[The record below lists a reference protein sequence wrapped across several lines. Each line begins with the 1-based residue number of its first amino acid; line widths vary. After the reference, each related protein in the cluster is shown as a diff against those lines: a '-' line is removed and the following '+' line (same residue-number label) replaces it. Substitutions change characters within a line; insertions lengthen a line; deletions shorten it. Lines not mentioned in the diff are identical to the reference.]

1 MSNQTFLNKALEAV
15 AEQENAAA
23 RTARA
28 VLQNSPLGSISREP
42 ALPFHFAETRLILN
56 DIRKETKAAGDNY
69 TGVKP
74 ESLLNLCQA
83 VMQKACWNARKQL
96 ISQRVAEEDD
106 RENGID
112 YSQET
117 AEETGVY
124 TEIQNIPDIIN
135 EDYRTMTTAYGYL
148 VEQMQYLDNVE
159 PAIAMITIGG
169 KNEDGEWVNE
179 AECYNWEDALEAMN
193 AKSQQ
198 LSGYENKSVD
208 QEFDDLADR
217 LSA

>member
-1 MSNQTFLNKALEAV
+1 
-15 AEQENAAA
+15 
-23 RTARA
+23 
-28 VLQNSPLGSISREP
+28 
-42 ALPFHFAETRLILN
+42 
-56 DIRKETKAAGDNY
+56 
-69 TGVKP
+69 
-74 ESLLNLCQA
+74 
-83 VMQKACWNARKQL
+83 
-96 ISQRVAEEDD
+96 
-106 RENGID
+106 
-112 YSQET
+112 
-117 AEETGVY
+117 
-124 TEIQNIPDIIN
+124 
-135 EDYRTMTTAYGYL
+135 MTTAYGYL
-148 VEQMQYLDNVE
+148 VDQMQYLDNVE

>member
-15 AEQENAAA
+15 AEQENAAT

-28 VLQNSPLGSISREP
+28 VLQISPLGSITREP
-42 ALPFHFAETRLILN
+42 ALPFHFAETRLRLN

-83 VMQKACWNARKQL
+83 VMQKACWNARKQ
-96 ISQRVAEEDD
+96 IIAQRVAEEND

-112 YSQET
+112 YSQDT

-135 EDYRTMTTAYGYL
+135 EDYKTMTAVYGYL
-148 VEQMQYLDNVE
+148 VDQMQYLDNVE
-159 PAIAMITIGG
+159 PAIAMLTIGG
-169 KNEDGEWVNE
+169 KNEDDEWVIE

-208 QEFDDLADR
+208 EEFDDLADR
-217 LSA
+217 LMA

>member
-28 VLQNSPLGSISREP
+28 VLQISPLGSITREP
-42 ALPFHFAETRLILN
+42 AQPFHFAETRLRLI

-83 VMQKACWNARKQL
+83 VMQKACWNARKQ
-96 ISQRVAEEDD
+96 IIAQRLAEEND

-112 YSQET
+112 YSQDT

-135 EDYRTMTTAYGYL
+135 EDYKTMTAVYGYL
-148 VEQMQYLDNVE
+148 VDQMQYLDIVE
-159 PAIAMITIGG
+159 PAIAMLTIGG
-169 KNEDGEWVNE
+169 KNEDDEWVIE

-198 LSGYENKSVD
+198 LTGYENKSVD
-208 QEFDDLADR
+208 EEFDDLADR

>member
-28 VLQNSPLGSISREP
+28 VLQISPLGSITREP
-42 ALPFHFAETRLILN
+42 ALPFHFAETRFRLN

-83 VMQKACWNARKQL
+83 VMQKACWNARKQ
-96 ISQRVAEEDD
+96 IIAQRLAEEND

-112 YSQET
+112 YSQDT

-135 EDYRTMTTAYGYL
+135 EDYKTMTAVYGYL
-148 VEQMQYLDNVE
+148 VDQMQYLDNVE
-159 PAIAMITIGG
+159 PAIAMLTIGG
-169 KNEDGEWVNE
+169 KNEDDEWVTE

-198 LSGYENKSVD
+198 LSGYENKSAD
-208 QEFDDLADR
+208 EEFDDLADR

>member
-28 VLQNSPLGSISREP
+28 VLQMSPLGSISREP
-42 ALPFHFAETRLILN
+42 ALPFHFAETRAILN

-83 VMQKACWNARKQL
+83 VMQKACWNARKQ
-96 ISQRVAEEDD
+96 IIAQRVAEEND

-112 YSQET
+112 YSQDT

-135 EDYRTMTTAYGYL
+135 EDYKTMTAVYGYL
-148 VEQMQYLDNVE
+148 VDQMQYLDNVE
-159 PAIAMITIGG
+159 PAIAMLTIGG
-169 KNEDGEWVNE
+169 KNEDDEWVIE

-208 QEFDDLADR
+208 EEFDDLADR

>member
-15 AEQENAAA
+15 AEQTNAAA
-23 RTARA
+23 KTARA
-28 VLQNSPLGSISREP
+28 VLENSPLDSMGREP
-42 ALPFHFAETRLILN
+42 AIAFCFVETRSILN

-83 VMQKACWNARKQL
+83 VMQKACWNARKQ
-96 ISQRVAEEDD
+96 IIAQRVAEDND
-106 RENGID
+106 RQNGID

-117 AEETGVY
+117 SEETGVY
-124 TEIQNIPDIIN
+124 VEVQNIPDIII
-135 EDYRTMTTAYGYL
+135 EDYNTMTTAYGYL
-148 VEQMQYLDNVE
+148 VDQMAYLDNVE

-198 LSGYENKSVD
+198 LSGYQDQPVD
-208 QEFDDLADR
+208 DQFDDLANR
-217 LSA
+217 LTA

>member
-15 AEQENAAA
+15 AEQTNAAA

-28 VLQNSPLGSISREP
+28 VLENSPLDSMGREP
-42 ALPFHFAETRLILN
+42 AIAFCFVETRDILQT
-56 DIRKETKAAGDNY
+56 IRKETKANGDTY
-69 TGVKP
+69 TDVKP

-96 ISQRVAEEDD
+96 ISQRVAADDD
-106 RENGID
+106 RKNGID

-117 AEETGVY
+117 SEETGVY
-124 TEIQNIPDIIN
+124 VEVQNIPDIII
-135 EDYRTMTTAYGYL
+135 EAYRTMLTPYGYL
-148 VEQMQYLDNVE
+148 TEKMAYLDNVE
-159 PAIAMITIGG
+159 PTIAMITIGG
-169 KNEDGEWVNE
+169 KDADGEWVNE

-198 LSGYENKSVD
+198 LSGYHEQPVD
-208 QEFDDLADR
+208 DQFDDLANR
-217 LSA
+217 LTA